1 MKYSLSNDG
10 EDCKDPIK
18 TIQDCKQSTESLLEH
33 VIYVVAKG
41 DGKQLPHG
49 CVYDTVTPGKSYVY
63 WNKNGGVKSFDQNL
77 KTICHRS

>member
-10 EDCKDPIK
+10 ENCKNPIK
-18 TIQDCKQSTESLLEH
+18 TMQDCKQSTKSMEH
-33 VIYVVAKG
+33 VIYVIAKG

-63 WNKNGGVKSFDQNL
+63 WNKNGGVKSFDKKL
-77 KTICHRS
+77 KTICQTS